1 MQYGDHGTVTRLKDV
16 RTLDTVALAQA
27 FIVYLALPEDRRTL
41 VIEERAMQVKA
52 ELERRG
58 VR

>member
-1 MQYGDHGTVTRLKDV
+1 MLVTSLEDV
-16 RTLDTVALAQA
+16 RTLDTVTLVQA

-41 VIEERAMQVKA
+41 LIEERAEQVKA